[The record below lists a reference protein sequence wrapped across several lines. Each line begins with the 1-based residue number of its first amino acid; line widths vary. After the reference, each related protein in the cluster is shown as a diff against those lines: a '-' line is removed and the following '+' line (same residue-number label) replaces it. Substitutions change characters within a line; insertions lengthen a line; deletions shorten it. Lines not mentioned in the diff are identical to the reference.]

1 MTAGWRRILQVHAS
15 GHTHD
20 GAKTW
25 HPIEWLMGDGVRV
38 RARRL
43 LLAVLPAA
51 LPALASGCEGDIF
64 PAEGILRAG
73 RAFGPASA
81 EEIERCSAGPLPG
94 NPSVPLFD
102 RVFEGRY
109 PVINHFDHDE
119 PHAFVDRNGRQIDWC
134 GRTRT
139 GEIDGHSGYDFLM
152 PEGIAIRA
160 AADGEVVWAGTAGPF
175 HCPLEDGEVRDQLT
189 VDIVHTLPDGRRVSS
204 VYKHLSKM
212 AVATGQRISRGQIIA
227 LSGNTGCSTVPHL
240 HFETYLLAGPAGA
253 PVLIDPFGWQGVGSD
268 PWAARQPGSPSL
280 WLWRPDQA
288 PDIFSP
294 PARR

>member
-1 MTAGWRRILQVHAS
+1 
-15 GHTHD
+15 
-20 GAKTW
+20 
-25 HPIEWLMGDGVRV
+25 MGDGVRV
-38 RARRL
+38 PARRL

-51 LPALASGCEGDIF
+51 LAPLASGCEGDIF
-64 PAEGILRAG
+64 PSDGILRAG
-73 RAFGPASA
+73 HAFGPSSP

-94 NPSVPLFD
+94 NLSVPLFD

-139 GEIDGHSGYDFLM
+139 GEIDGHSGYDFVM
-152 PEGIAIRA
+152 PEGVAIRA
-160 AADGEVVWAGTAGPF
+160 AADGEVIWAGVDGPF
-175 HCPLEDGEVRDQLT
+175 QCPFEDGEVRDQVK
-189 VDIVHTLPDGRRVSS
+189 VDIVHLLPDGRHLSS
-204 VYKHLSKM
+204 VYKHLSRL
-212 AVATGQRISRGQIIA
+212 AVAVGQRVSRGQIIA

-240 HFETYLLAGPAGA
+240 HFETYLQAGPTAA
-253 PVLIDPFGWQGVGSD
+253 AVMLDPFGWQGVGPD
-268 PWAARQPGSPSL
+268 PWASKSTGAPSL

-294 PARR
+294 ATRR